1 MNKWDELKNTMAI
14 MTEYIYNGFMFPRN
28 ILHKF
33 LEIRN
38 SIMEEE
44 NFESPYCLTCGSCG
58 EEGCCPPSTCKYGL
72 NYINNMRKELEAT
85 RKTLAVYIKKA
96 GYEPT
101 QEIIDQE
108 IEFYGSK

>member
-1 MNKWDELKNTMAI
+1 MNQWDELKNVMAF
-14 MTEYIYNGFMFPRN
+14 MTECIYNGFMFPRN
-28 ILHKF
+28 ALHKF

-38 SIMEEE
+38 KIMEEE
-44 NFESPYCLTCGSCG
+44 TLESPYCLTCGSCG
-58 EEGCCPPSTCKYGL
+58 EEGCCPSSTCKYGL

-101 QEIIDQE
+101 QEVIDQE
-108 IEFYGSK
+108 IEFYGSD